1 MFPRIL
7 TLSLILTLAGAGF
20 SPVWADDQ
28 QDLPASPSDNDV
40 DVMTI
45 QGGFAKPY
53 EYERQAY
60 GYDPDG
66 IDYHENQSED
76 FQVVFITSAPFA
88 AGASFLLTSLVS
100 LATRNTFDVGGNY
113 FWIFLGGTAVGATTI
128 ACVSTLTNNY
138 PPPPASSEYSLAPQV
153 QGPIAFKAPILT
165 ARF

>member
-1 MFPRIL
+1 MFPKIL
-7 TLSLILTLAGAGF
+7 TLSLIWTLAGAGF

-28 QDLPASPSDNDV
+28 QDLPTSSSDNEV

-76 FQVVFITSAPFA
+76 FQVVFITSAPFT
-88 AGASFLLTSLVS
+88 AGASFLLTSLAS
-100 LATRNTFDVGGNY
+100 LVT
-113 FWIFLGGTAVGATTI
+113 
-128 ACVSTLTNNY
+128 
-138 PPPPASSEYSLAPQV
+138 
-153 QGPIAFKAPILT
+153 
-165 ARF
+165 